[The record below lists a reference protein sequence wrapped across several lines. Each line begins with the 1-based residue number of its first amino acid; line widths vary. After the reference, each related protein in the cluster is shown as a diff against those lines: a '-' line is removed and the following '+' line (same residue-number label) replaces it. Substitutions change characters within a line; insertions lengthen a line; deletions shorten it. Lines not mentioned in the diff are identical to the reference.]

1 MRLIE
6 DVVNSKVYPMKE
18 WHLEH
23 AEKVIVNFA
32 RGLSANASQYE
43 KNLYKKYGSVSG
55 CVKQL
60 EYDMHHGV
68 QKDEIIQIIR
78 KIGRSKKRTRVRDR
92 ETKLRLEELKNYLSG
107 VRDPERLEW
116 VEHAHKQKAK
126 MTEGL

>member
-1 MRLIE
+1 
-6 DVVNSKVYPMKE
+6 MKE

-43 KNLYKKYGSVSG
+43 KKLYKKYGTVSS

-68 QKDEIIQIIR
+68 QKDEIIHIIR
-78 KIGRSKKRTRVRDR
+78 RIGRNKKRARDR
-92 ETKLRLEELKNYLSG
+92 EAKLRLEELEYYLSG
-107 VRDPERLEW
+107 ITDPERLEW
-116 VEHAHKQKAK
+116 VEHAHKQKTRIA
-126 MTEGL
+126 EGL